1 MYRNPY
7 LRGQRQLPAPVARTA
22 AVAQGPI
29 PDAST
34 LPYEYVNP
42 DGSPFN
48 MQAGGVANPRTGRW
62 SEAGGSSGQLFDAR
76 GQMNVGSASEAL
88 MNSKHVLD
96 EVSAGRVSAVPR
108 LRRSASN
115 GRDRVW
121 TPPMGRPQ
129 AQRGMPLAA
138 SYGPPSLYPN
148 VDPGMGMGLTAGA
161 HYASTMPEFAPHPWA
176 DPYATPYGSAFDL
189 TAAFDLSAQE
199 KDSILL
205 EAYND
210 PEGFAIMGQQLI
222 NPVREVLD
230 YEGFARRCLPI
241 RLVRQGETVRYD
253 KDPLVVAYTPG
264 RDAMTPESRVRGRY
278 VFPPPFEITH
288 FATIELRD
296 IFQAGFDILARI
308 QDRSRQAVEKKED
321 DVFRGF
327 LDVAARS
334 ANDTT
339 FFATLNLAAIEAIRF
354 QVERNRIPADK
365 LLINRQEVSDL
376 VTVLSSEVDPVTQ
389 RELVMGGY
397 VGMVANMAIITS
409 AGRNT
414 FEVIQPGEV
423 FCVTAPEYLGG
434 MPVWV
439 ELFSEPVNQYN
450 EGKSVRGWYWYM
462 LLSMTILNNRGV
474 SRGEKA

>member
-1 MYRNPY
+1 MTYRNPY
-7 LRGQRQLPAPVARTA
+7 RGQRQLPALAASTA
-22 AVAQGPI
+22 GAQGPI
-29 PDAST
+29 PDASQV
-34 LPYEYVNP
+34 PFEYVNP

-48 MQAGGVANPRTGRW
+48 IAASGVVNPRTGTR
-62 SEAGGSSGQLFDAR
+62 SFSAGSSGELFDSR
-76 GQMNVGSASEAL
+76 GQMQASNNRDAL
-88 MNSKHVLD
+88 SNTKFILD
-96 EVSAGRVSAVPR
+96 EMAAGRLQARPQM
-108 LRRSASN
+108 RRAAN
-115 GRDRVW
+115 TRDRVW
-121 TPPMGRPQ
+121 QPPIGR
-129 AQRGMPLAA
+129 AA
-138 SYGPPSLYPN
+138 PAGGLMRSAGVPSSVYPN
-148 VDPGMGMGLTAGA
+148 VDPGMSFTAGA
-161 HYASTMPEFAPHPWA
+161 HYASTMAEFQPHPWA
-176 DPYATPYGSAFDL
+176 DPYTALGGFDIN
-189 TAAFDLSAQE
+189 AAFDVSAQE
-199 KDSILL
+199 KDAILL

-210 PEGFAIMGQQLI
+210 PDGFAIMGQQLI

-308 QDRSRQAVEKKED
+308 QDRSRQAIEKKED

-376 VTVLSSEVDPVTQ
+376 VTVLSTEVDPVTQ